1 MREYAAFD
9 ARAHANTSVL
19 GWLRRAIVNWCQRRK
34 LRQLLDLDDY
44 LLADIGVTRTEVIS
58 VMRLAWYVDPI
69 RELERL
75 SRQSSRR
82 GVRSR

>member
-1 MREYAAFD
+1 M
-9 ARAHANTSVL
+9 
-19 GWLRRAIVNWCQRRK
+19 
-34 LRQLLDLDDY
+34 LDLDDY

-58 VMRLAWYVDPI
+58 VMRLAWFVDPI